1 MSTDA
6 DLREMSRHL
15 VSLPPEEFAAA
26 MLQWMFLQF
35 LSKKGLREMTVA
47 LPGGVFTIGEGD
59 PLERLRAARAMLDR
73 EISILERNRPA

>member
-6 DLREMSRHL
+6 DLQAMSKYL

-26 MLQWMFLQF
+26 MLQWIFLQF

-47 LPGGVFTIGEGD
+47 LPGGIFTIGEGE
-59 PLERLRAARAMLDR
+59 PLERLRAARAAMDR

>member
-1 MSTDA
+1 MSTES
-6 DLREMSRHL
+6 DLQAMSKHL

-47 LPGGVFTIGEGD
+47 LPGGIFTIGEGD
-59 PLERLRAARAMLDR
+59 PLERLRAARSVLDQ
-73 EISILERNRPA
+73 EISMLERNRPA